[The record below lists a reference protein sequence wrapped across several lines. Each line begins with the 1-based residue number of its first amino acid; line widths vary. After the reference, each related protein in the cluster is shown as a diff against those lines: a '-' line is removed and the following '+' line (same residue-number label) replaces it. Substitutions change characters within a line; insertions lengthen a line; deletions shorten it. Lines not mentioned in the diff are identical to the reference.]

1 VRQVILIQV
10 STTSSLVEAVVL
22 DILLHL
28 ETEDLVVVE
37 QEHLLISHLFHYQDH
52 LVLR

>member
-1 VRQVILIQV
+1 
-10 STTSSLVEAVVL
+10 VEAVVL

-37 QEHLLISHLFHYQDH
+37 QEHLLINHLFQCQDR
-52 LVLR
+52 LILL